1 MHLKRKEGV
10 EIWGN
15 KISKQSIS
23 ERLFH
28 QNYGRILCPPSS
40 RRRHPSAGLQ
50 RQELCKMLYAV
61 LELTRFAT
69 LKCPFS

>member
-28 QNYGRILCPPSS
+28 QNYGAHTLPSLQPQAPPFCRSPAAGTLQSAVCSS
-40 RRRHPSAGLQ
+40 GTYSVRNSEMSL
-50 RQELCKMLYAV
+50 
-61 LELTRFAT
+61 
-69 LKCPFS
+69 